1 MLERPDGP
9 VVVVGVRG
17 GLGRAVA
24 RRLRTR
30 GRSVVGIARR
40 TSPGVDAV
48 ADLTDR
54 RALAAL
60 LADVRPSAVVVAAG
74 VTPGECDT
82 DPDAARRVTVDAVLD
97 LYDAAD
103 AAGCRTLVV
112 PSSSAVYGDARRT
125 PADESAPPAPGSR
138 YAELKLAA
146 EEGVAAR
153 LAAGG
158 GVRPVALRIFNV
170 WGPGFRRS
178 LVTRLLASTPGA
190 PVALAGLDSFVRDYV
205 HGDDVAALV
214 AAVIESGDELPGVVN
229 VGSGAAVS
237 NRRLVAALGARH
249 ELHWVEGEPLASW
262 SCADVS
268 LARRVLGFAPR
279 GVADAV
285 SADAR

>member
-1 MLERPDGP
+1 MPERPDGP

-24 RRLRTR
+24 RRLRAR
-30 GRSVVGIARR
+30 GHGVVGVARR
-40 TSPGVDAV
+40 ASPGVDVV

-54 RALAAL
+54 RALAAV
-60 LADVRPSAVVVAAG
+60 LAAVRPSAVVVAAG
-74 VTPGECDT
+74 VSPAECDS
-82 DPDAARRVTVDAVLD
+82 DPETARRVTVDAVLD

-112 PSSSAVYGDARRT
+112 PSTSAVYGDARRT
-125 PADESAPPAPGSR
+125 AADESAPLAPGSR

-158 GVRPVALRIFNV
+158 GVRPVTLRIFNV

-178 LVTRLLASTPGA
+178 LVTRLLASTPEA

-214 AAVIESGDELPGVVN
+214 AAVVEGGDELPGVVN
-229 VGSGAAVS
+229 VGSGEPVS
-237 NRRLVAALGARH
+237 NRGLVAALGARH
-249 ELHWVEGEPLASW
+249 ELHWVESEPLESW

-279 GVADAV
+279 RVADAV
-285 SADAR
+285 AADAR

>member
-9 VVVVGVRG
+9 VLVVGVRG
-17 GLGRAVA
+17 GLGHAVA
-24 RRLRTR
+24 RRLRAR
-30 GRSVVGIARR
+30 GRGVVGVARR
-40 TSPGVDAV
+40 ASSGVDAV

-54 RALAAL
+54 RALAAV

-74 VTPGECDT
+74 VSPAECDS

-97 LYDAAD
+97 LYDAAG
-103 AAGCRTLVV
+103 AAGCRTFVV
-112 PSSSAVYGDARRT
+112 PSTSAVYGDARRT
-125 PADESAPPAPGSR
+125 PADESAPPDPSSR
-138 YAELKLAA
+138 YAEFKLAA
-146 EEGVAAR
+146 DAGLAGR
-153 LAAGG
+153 FAAGG

-178 LVTRLLASTPGA
+178 LVTRLLASTPEA

-214 AAVIESGDELPGVVN
+214 AAVVESPGELPGVVN
-229 VGSGAAVS
+229 VGSGEAVS
-237 NRRLVAALGARH
+237 NRRLVAALGARR
-249 ELHWVEGEPLASW
+249 ELHWIEGEPLASW

-285 SADAR
+285 PADAH